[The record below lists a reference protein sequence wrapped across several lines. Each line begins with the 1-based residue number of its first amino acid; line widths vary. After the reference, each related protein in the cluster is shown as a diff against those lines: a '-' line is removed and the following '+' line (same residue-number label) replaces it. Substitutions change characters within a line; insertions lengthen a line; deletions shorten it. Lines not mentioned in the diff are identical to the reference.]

1 MKAILAILG
10 VWFVSNLVI
19 FAVIL
24 WQRSSWNL
32 GARRAV
38 IVSLDSDRR
47 DECSRATLPHQ

>member
-1 MKAILAILG
+1 MKAIFEMLG

-47 DECSRATLPHQ
+47 DECSRANLPLR

>member
-1 MKAILAILG
+1 MKAIFEIFG

-19 FAVIL
+19 FVVIL

-47 DECSRATLPHQ
+47 DECSRANLPRR